1 MNTDIENL
9 FEDKVLGHPA
19 GLFVLFFTE
28 MWERFSFYGMRVL
41 LVNFLTMAAI
51 GYNPGWEWSVENA
64 TALFGTY
71 AMLLYIT
78 PIIGGWIADKYTGY
92 RWAVIIGSLIM
103 TLGHV
108 SMALETEFSLYLG
121 LALLVIGTGFFKPTM
136 TSIISE
142 MYKKNP
148 EKKDGAYTI
157 YYMGVNAGAF
167 FGMMLCGYLAE
178 KVGWAYGFG
187 LAGVFMLLGTLQFWL
202 SGNLFGK
209 IGQKP
214 SQVYEVELPQNVNEE
229 SVVVNDSEVE
239 EKENPFTSL
248 DKILIVLSSILGLGY
263 AINDP
268 MSRIAGIDMFSALQI
283 GDFEG
288 QYVAVLTALALF
300 VYLVI
305 SRILRY
311 TKVVRHRMFAFIIFA
326 FFTVFFWLSFEQG
339 ASSLVIFARDNVDRL
354 LSGNSATIFNVI
366 NTLLTV
372 VPLMIISYVLY
383 LLWKKTYNKIPG
395 SNIVLVVCFVFMW
408 GIVGWMLNRDFNT
421 TSYETEFMAYKVAAV
436 DENQDIKLS
445 EDSGELEYYYLPVT
459 QNDNKSISD
468 YKTVAKTSQFFK
480 IEVLDKETNLQ
491 KKDKKGNLVFK
502 YLPVK
507 SFEKKPEGKRKPE
520 AKHSIITKTLQTIA
534 VPVLDHTTKE
544 QLKTKEGDLVYSHFT
559 FADNND
565 TSNKFQIEKR
575 TVSIGEPFVD
585 YKVGDKKI
593 IINKDKDL
601 TEFSFISSNEKKES
615 LLANAK
621 TLNRDN
627 GFVNATVT
635 KVKDNEVEITVSWFS
650 ILNSFFIIVFASFFS
665 KWWESKYNPSAA
677 TKYALGLIIMA
688 VGFGLLAFGAYGM
701 QEGVKVSMIWLIL
714 AYLFHTLGELCL
726 SPVGLSYVSK
736 LVPARM
742 IALMFGMWYLAI
754 AIGNK
759 LAAVL
764 GGQIENITKEYSLS
778 TFFLIF
784 TMVPLAA
791 GLLVFALNPLLKKL
805 MHGVR

>member
-9 FEDKVLGHPA
+9 FKDKVLGHPA

-64 TALFGTY
+64 GALFGTY

-78 PIIGGWIADKYTGY
+78 PIVGGWIADKYTGY
-92 RWAVIIGSLIM
+92 RWAVIIGAFIM
-103 TLGHV
+103 TLGHA

-121 LALLVIGTGFFKPTM
+121 LVLLVIGTGFFKPTM

-142 MYKKNP
+142 MYKNNP

-187 LAGVFMLLGTLQFWL
+187 LAGIFMLLGTLQFWL
-202 SGNLFGK
+202 AGSLFGE
-209 IGQKP
+209 IGAKP
-214 SQVYEVELPQNVNEE
+214 LKNQDIELPQNTNKAHGAV
-229 SVVVNDSEVE
+229 SQSKAE
-239 EKENPFTSL
+239 EKPNPFTVL
-248 DKILIVLSSILGLGY
+248 DKILIVISSILGLGY

-268 MSRIAGIDMFSALQI
+268 LSKIAGIDIFSVFQI
-283 GDFEG
+283 GGFEG
-288 QYVAVLTALALF
+288 QYVAVLFALSLF
-300 VYLVI
+300 IVLVI
-305 SRILRY
+305 TRILRY
-311 TKVVRHRMFAFIIFA
+311 TKVVRDRMFAFIIFA

-354 LSGNSATIFNVI
+354 LSGSAATTFNII

-372 VPLMIISYVLY
+372 VPLIIISYVLY
-383 LLWKKTYNKIPG
+383 VLWKKTYSKIPS
-395 SNIVLVVCFVFMW
+395 SNLVLVVCFIFMW

-421 TSYETEFMAYKVAAV
+421 TAYDVSYTAV
-436 DENQDIKLS
+436 ELPDIDDAGVQLQNEK
-445 EDSGELEYYYLPVT
+445 GELQYKYIPVT
-459 QNDNKSISD
+459 QNMVINSSQKIVNKTI
-468 YKTVAKTSQFFK
+468 TV
-480 IEVLDKETNLQ
+480 
-491 KKDKKGNLVFK
+491 
-502 YLPVK
+502 
-507 SFEKKPEGKRKPE
+507 
-520 AKHSIITKTLQTIA
+520 
-534 VPVLDHTTKE
+534 
-544 QLKTKEGDLVYSHFT
+544 
-559 FADNND
+559 
-565 TSNKFQIEKR
+565 
-575 TVSIGEPFVD
+575 GEPYANF
-585 YKVGDKKI
+585 KVGDKKT
-593 IINKDKDL
+593 IINKNKEL
-601 TEFSFISSNEKKES
+601 TEFSFITSEQKKTELENHAS
-615 LLANAK
+615 LLDK
-621 TLNRDN
+621 EN
-627 GFVNATVT
+627 GFVTATIT
-635 KVKDNEVEITVSWFS
+635 KVRDNEVEITVSWFS

-677 TKYALGLIIMA
+677 IKYALGLIIMGL
-688 VGFGLLAFGAYGM
+688 GFGLLAYGSLGIIA
-701 QEGVKVSMIWLIL
+701 GVKVSMIWLIL

-764 GGQIENITKEYSLS
+764 GGQIENITKAYSLS

-784 TMVPLAA
+784 AIVPLAA
-791 GLLVFALNPLLKKL
+791 GFLVLALNPLLKKL
-805 MHGVR
+805 MHGVK